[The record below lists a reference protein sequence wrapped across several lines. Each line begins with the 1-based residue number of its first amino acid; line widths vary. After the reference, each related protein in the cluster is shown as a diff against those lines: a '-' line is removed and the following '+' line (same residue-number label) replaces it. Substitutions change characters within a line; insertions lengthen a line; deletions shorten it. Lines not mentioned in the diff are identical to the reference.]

1 ERIGLFNYNSFPTRL
16 RLRLRIG
23 ADFRDM
29 FDVRGYLARPA
40 RGTLLAP
47 AVEGGRIRLA
57 YVGLDGVRRWTDLTF
72 DPAPNSV
79 KILPPELPTD
89 GVARAVEEISGIPDS
104 RVEMPIATP
113 RVDIEFELRVPPK
126 QYRSLTV

>member
-1 ERIGLFNYNSFPTRL
+1 QALAPRTVSVRRNRFLHLRLHERLGLLNYNAVPIRL
-16 RLRLRIG
+16 RLRLRVG

-47 AVEGGRIRLA
+47 VMDGSRLRLA
-57 YVGLDGVRRWTDLTF
+57 YEGLDGVRRWTDLAF
-72 DPAPNSV
+72 DPPPTDV
-79 KILPPELPTD
+79 RLLPPALPSD

-104 RVEMPIATP
+104 RVELPI
-113 RVDIEFELRVPPK
+113 
-126 QYRSLTV
+126 